1 MKLQIT
7 CKQATEYIIKR
18 EEGKLPFKQRILLW
32 LHFCICG
39 FCKFFS
45 KQSKF
50 IGKNAENLHNHV
62 NESLSQSDKE
72 KMIASLQQ

>member
-1 MKLQIT
+1 MELIIS

-18 EEGKLPFKQRILLW
+18 EEGKLSPGKRMLLW

-39 FCKFFS
+39 FCKFFA

-50 IGKNAENLHNHV
+50 IGKNAENLHNHID
-62 NESLSQSDKE
+62 ESLSQSDKE
-72 KMIASLQQ
+72 KMIATLQQ